1 MAYSDIQE
9 KLGQQRMA
17 NSVLLAE
24 KYSQGNLFPKGS
36 EGNPH
41 SKDPRAV
48 AARKKREYQKA
59 QEKKAQEAQEKTEA
73 KRVSDEARQRE
84 WDARK
89 KRGEVFGDMPPDFNL
104 METLGPSL
112 NKLLQIGGAA
122 GSMIPFMGGNML
134 KMLIGGPNAMAMN
147 VEDALPRG
155 GFVGTKRTNVYVNDG
170 GEAFIRE
177 PNGNF
182 KFDGFYDPATH
193 GPIFPGLGLVQN
205 QSNNDMKIAKLPHS
219 PPTEKIVLP
228 NGKIMD
234 SPLRFK
240 TDQERIKFMEDFS
253 RGYGRYSQ
261 TNTPMTIA
269 QRGADGAHTNVKIYE
284 EKDGY
289 GNTNKKVLPYFG
301 GTYGGPIRPKKV

>member
-1 MAYSDIQE
+1 MAEEGSLDKRKRISGGKYKANRKNKNNPFAGMTDEEQRIEAAKRQE
-9 KLGQQRMA
+9 AL
-17 NSVLLAE
+17 N
-24 KYSQGNLFPKGS
+24 
-36 EGNPH
+36 
-41 SKDPRAV
+41 
-48 AARKKREYQKA
+48 KKREEERLDQDPELNK
-59 QEKKAQEAQEKTEA
+59 
-73 KRVSDEARQRE
+73 QRE
-84 WDARK
+84 DMRQ
-89 KRGEVFGDMPPDFNL
+89 GDYLEDPEQPFNIN
-104 METLGPSL
+104 T
-112 NKLLQIGGAA
+112 LLQIGGAA